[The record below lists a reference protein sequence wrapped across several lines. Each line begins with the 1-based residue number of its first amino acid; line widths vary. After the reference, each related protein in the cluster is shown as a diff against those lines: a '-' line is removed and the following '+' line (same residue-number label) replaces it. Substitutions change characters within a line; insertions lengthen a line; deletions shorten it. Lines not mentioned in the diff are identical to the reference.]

1 MSYDKSTAEKVEI
14 NESQHIKSSDKE
26 WKVQNNNSHI
36 AEDQQ
41 NIVITVL
48 MWLWYLRGKKHHKQE
63 TKAISNGKQGHLL
76 TESGLQIRVL
86 YPPKLSY
93 LKENVK

>member
-14 NESQHIKSSDKE
+14 NESQHIKSSD
-26 WKVQNNNSHI
+26 NSHT

-48 MWLWYLRGKKHHKQE
+48 M
-63 TKAISNGKQGHLL
+63 
-76 TESGLQIRVL
+76 
-86 YPPKLSY
+86 
-93 LKENVK
+93 